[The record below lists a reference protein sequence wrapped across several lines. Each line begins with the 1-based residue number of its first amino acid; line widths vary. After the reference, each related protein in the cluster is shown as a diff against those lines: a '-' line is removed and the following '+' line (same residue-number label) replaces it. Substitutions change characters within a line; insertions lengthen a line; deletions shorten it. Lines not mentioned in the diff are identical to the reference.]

1 MVENL
6 TLQEQ
11 KVSDRHEWRKSC
23 KRSSGLQ
30 ELFILNR
37 KKPPATRDRHAAG
50 RASPLA
56 WGARISW
63 S

>member
-1 MVENL
+1 MAENL

-56 WGARISW
+56 
-63 S
+63 